1 MNFEQLDYIVNV
13 ANEKSISK
21 AAEKL
26 YISPSAISQSITQL
40 EKELNITIFNRS
52 RLGTTTTPEG
62 NIVVSKAMNILANIQ
77 YLHDE
82 LNSLKQPIHSHL
94 KITIAP
100 AFFDIFQ
107 EAITSFN
114 LKHPHGTIDIEEL
127 FADDMLK
134 NFHNE
139 NFDVGFLPGQKESLD
154 KLDKLGKQLI
164 HKGIISIVVGR
175 NSSLFHLDSVTPT
188 DLHNEKLVL
197 LKKTNNYYVKQL
209 SKDIDNQVIMTTN
222 NPRILLNFI
231 KESTA
236 FTFIHEFTIKNYS
249 LVQKGD
255 LKIIP
260 IKMTSDSDYIYQD
273 IWAVYSKSKGLS
285 YSSEKLIKHI
295 LAQLNK

>member
-1 MNFEQLDYIVNV
+1 V

-40 EKELNITIFNRS
+40 EKELDITIFNRS
-52 RLGTTTTPEG
+52 RLGTTPTPEG
-62 NIVVSKAMNILANIQ
+62 NIVVSKAINILANIK

-107 EAITSFN
+107 EVITGFN
-114 LKHPHGTIDIEEL
+114 IKNPHGTIEIEEL
-127 FADDMLK
+127 FNDDMLK
-134 NFHNE
+134 NFSYE
-139 NFDVGFLPGQKESLD
+139 NFDVGFLPAQKEDLD

-164 HKGIISIVVGR
+164 HKGIIAIVVGR
-175 NSSLFHLDSVTPT
+175 NSRLYDLDSVTPT
-188 DLHNEKLVL
+188 DLNNEKLVL

-209 SKDIDNQVIMTTN
+209 SKDIENQVIMTTN
-222 NPRILLNFI
+222 NPRLLLNFV

-249 LVQKGD
+249 LVQNGE
-255 LKIIP
+255 LKLIP
-260 IKMTSDSDYIYQD
+260 IKTTSESDYIYQD
-273 IWAVYSKSKGLS
+273 IWAIYSQIKGLS
-285 YSSEKLIKHI
+285 HSSEELIKHI
-295 LAQLNK
+295 LAQVNK